1 MRTRKSAS
9 LLAGKRDIILSRVLA
24 RMSYWRRKLSNV
36 GIFLI
41 LRSGE
46 GLTSFNKI
54 TVLTFLVKKS
64 SVKLTGVSFF

>member
-1 MRTRKSAS
+1 MRARKSAS

-24 RMSYWRRKLSNV
+24 RMSYWRRKLSNF

-46 GLTSFNKI
+46 GLTSFSKI
-54 TVLTFLVKKS
+54 TVLTFLVKQS
-64 SVKLTGVSFF
+64 TIKLTGVSFF